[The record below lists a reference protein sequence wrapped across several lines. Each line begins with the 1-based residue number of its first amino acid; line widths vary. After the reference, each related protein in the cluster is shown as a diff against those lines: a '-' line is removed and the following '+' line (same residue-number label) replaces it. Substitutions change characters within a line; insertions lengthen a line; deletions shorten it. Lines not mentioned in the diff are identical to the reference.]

1 VRLWVATTYTS
12 SKETRMQLHANAAL
26 GLAGRRRLVGLI
38 EQGHSIRAAAAAL
51 SVAPATAHRWW
62 QRWAGADE
70 LERASGA
77 CLADRSSRPHRSP
90 RALSAEAEAPIL
102 AARKKTNLGPG
113 RLAHICRRAR
123 STIWKVLYRHGCS
136 RRRSGP
142 RPLTRRYEWSRPGA
156 LIHIDTA
163 RLARFGSPGHRTRGR
178 GAVDMHANE
187 GMGTTFVHVAVDDMS
202 RYAYVEQ
209 HADERAQTC
218 AAFLKR
224 ALAHFAGLG
233 IEPAQ
238 AVMTDGARCYRT
250 AAVFQE
256 ALADAG
262 ARHILTPPYTPR
274 WNGKAERFIQSL
286 KAEWAYAHEW
296 PSSADRA
303 RALSSWVRTYNR
315 RRLHSSLG
323 DRPPIS
329 RVHNVRG

>member
-1 VRLWVATTYTS
+1 
-12 SKETRMQLHANAAL
+12 MQLHANAAL
-26 GLAGRRRLVGLI
+26 GLGGRRRLVGLI

-51 SVAPATAHRWW
+51 GVAPATAHRWW
-62 QRWAGADE
+62 QRWVGADQAA
-70 LERASGA
+70 RRSGA
-77 CLADRSSRPHRSP
+77 CLWDRSSRPHRSP
-90 RALSAEAEAPIL
+90 RRLSAAAEAPIL
-102 AARKKTNLGPG
+102 AAREATNLGPG

-123 STIWKVLYRHGCS
+123 STIWKVLHRHGAS
-136 RRRSGP
+136 RRRAGP
-142 RPLTRRYEWSRPGA
+142 RPLTRRYEWARPGA

-163 RLARFGSPGHRTRGR
+163 RLARFGRPGHRTRGR
-178 GAVDMHANE
+178 LAAGHANE
-187 GMGTTFVHVAVDDMS
+187 GMGHVFVHVAVDDHS

-209 HADERAQTC
+209 HADERAPTC
-218 AAFLKR
+218 AAFLER
-224 ALAHFAGLG
+224 ALAHFGELGL
-233 IEPAQ
+233 EPAE
-238 AVMTDGARCYRT
+238 AIMTDNARAYSA

-256 ALADAG
+256 ALAQAG

-274 WNGKAERFIQSL
+274 WNGKAERFIGTL

-296 PSSADRA
+296 SSSAARA